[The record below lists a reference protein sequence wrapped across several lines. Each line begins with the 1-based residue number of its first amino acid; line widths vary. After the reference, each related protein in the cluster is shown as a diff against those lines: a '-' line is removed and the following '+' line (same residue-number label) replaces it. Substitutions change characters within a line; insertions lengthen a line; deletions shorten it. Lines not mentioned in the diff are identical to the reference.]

1 MKITHTTISL
11 NDLKFYAYH
20 GVMAQENKVG
30 AHYTVNVR
38 ITFTADLEALKH
50 DELHGT
56 VNYAQVYDDIKTI
69 MNIPHK
75 LLESVAY
82 DMVQLLFDHYP
93 SIQEVWISVCKD
105 TGKEMRRQENRRR
118 TYTILSR
125 LIYCFVRIIR
135 NALRHK
141 NVTAL
146 LWLYGIR

>member
-1 MKITHTTISL
+1 MKITRTTISL

-93 SIQEVWISVCKD
+93 SIQEVWISICKD
-105 TGKEMRRQENRRR
+105 TPPVQAQCNGMAFE
-118 TYTILSR
+118 L
-125 LIYCFVRIIR
+125 
-135 NALRHK
+135 
-141 NVTAL
+141 TAQ
-146 LWLYGIR
+146 R